1 MWLQG
6 SYTSNWS
13 GCLCCPPLKGW
24 TRYSRQREL
33 KSSTPFTFLNSLC
46 EMLSCLVG
54 TLTLLEPIFAFF
66 LPDAVGHQ
74 SRSQSSQWRPLVCGA
89 HCLPGFGQKP
99 SGESTRPNVAL
110 MNSSSVNLLKQKLN
124 PKCMELKDEDD
135 YVDIAALFIDPSVL
149 KLNEPVFAVFA
160 ELLVLHWDF
169 VFSAVSEISFMFNFC
184 LYHFGLLLFCFLN
197 FFLVL
202 LSVVISVVITLS
214 FSYFLQAHK

>member
-66 LPDAVGHQ
+66 LPGAVGHQ

-110 MNSSSVNLLKQKLN
+110 MNGSSVNLHKWWLCWYSCSVHWSKRVKAQWTSV
-124 PKCMELKDEDD
+124 CS
-135 YVDIAALFIDPSVL
+135 VCWALSSSL
-149 KLNEPVFAVFA
+149 
-160 ELLVLHWDF
+160 
-169 VFSAVSEISFMFNFC
+169 
-184 LYHFGLLLFCFLN
+184 GFCFFCSLWDQ
-197 FFLVL
+197 LYV
-202 LSVVISVVITLS
+202 
-214 FSYFLQAHK
+214 

>member
-1 MWLQG
+1 
-6 SYTSNWS
+6 
-13 GCLCCPPLKGW
+13 
-24 TRYSRQREL
+24 
-33 KSSTPFTFLNSLC
+33 
-46 EMLSCLVG
+46 MLSCLVG

-66 LPDAVGHQ
+66 LPGAVGHQ

-99 SGESTRPNVAL
+99 SGESTQPNVAL

-135 YVDIAALFIDPSVL
+135 YVDIAALFIDLSVL

-202 LSVVISVVITLS
+202 LSVCCNNLKLFIFFASTQVKIKLWKVHVKSWRLKIALEEKNC
-214 FSYFLQAHK
+214 L

>member
-1 MWLQG
+1 
-6 SYTSNWS
+6 
-13 GCLCCPPLKGW
+13 
-24 TRYSRQREL
+24 
-33 KSSTPFTFLNSLC
+33 
-46 EMLSCLVG
+46 MLSCLVG

-66 LPDAVGHQ
+66 LPGAVGHQ

-89 HCLPGFGQKP
+89 HCLPGFSQKP

-135 YVDIAALFIDPSVL
+135 YVDIAALFIDLSVL

-202 LSVVISVVITLS
+202 LSVCCNNLKLFIFFASTQVKIKLWKVHVKSWRLKIALEEKNC
-214 FSYFLQAHK
+214 L

>member
-1 MWLQG
+1 
-6 SYTSNWS
+6 
-13 GCLCCPPLKGW
+13 
-24 TRYSRQREL
+24 
-33 KSSTPFTFLNSLC
+33 
-46 EMLSCLVG
+46 MLSCLVG

-66 LPDAVGHQ
+66 LPGAVEHQ

-89 HCLPGFGQKP
+89 HSLPGFGQKP

-110 MNSSSVNLLKQKLN
+110 VNSSSVNLLKQKLN
-124 PKCMELKDEDD
+124 PKCTELKDEDD
-135 YVDIAALFIDPSVL
+135 YVDIAALFIDLSAL

-169 VFSAVSEISFMFNFC
+169 VFSAVSEISFNFC

-214 FSYFLQAHK
+214 FSYFFASTQVKIKLWKVHVKSWRLKIALEEKNCL